1 MADFGK
7 LNFAVSFNPQTAFP
21 LDARYYF
28 SSLSA
33 AEAAAATAVEV
44 GSSDGT
50 YFYGEN
56 VCVVTESSADLY
68 IIQPD
73 KTLKAVGSAV
83 LSDDKS
89 IEIVDGKVTL
99 KGFGSATAGQQP
111 RINAAGTAIEWY
123 TPDTSTVSGLA
134 DTVAGHT
141 QDIQNLQTDKADKA
155 TTLEGYGITDA
166 MTATAIAEAIK
177 TAIAETG
184 HASFTKVDAVPTVA
198 EAKDNVL
205 YLVMNADTGFYDIY
219 AKVDTDGTAAVV
231 RLDDV
236 SVNLDDYSTT
246 EQMNEAIATAIANK
260 VDKVEGKGLSTE
272 DFTTAL
278 KEKLVA
284 LPEGAE
290 ANYVKS
296 VSDEFTV
303 SEEGK
308 LEVKEIAPAKVTGL
322 PDALAGKVD
331 KVEGKGLSA
340 NDYTDEEKEKLGGVE
355 AGANKNLIEII
366 KLAGAALNISEK
378 AVDIPLAGETAGV
391 VTSSTEENKVA
402 VAKDGSMEVNSLNMN
417 KLVQSEGDTLILD
430 GGNASV

>member
-28 SSLSA
+28 STLSEA
-33 AEAAAATAVEV
+33 QTAAAAAVEV
-44 GSSDGT
+44 GSSDGV

-56 VCVVTESSADLY
+56 VCVVTDTAADLY

-83 LSDDKS
+83 LGDDKS

-141 QDIQNLQTDKADKA
+141 QDIQNLQTGKADKA

-166 MTATAIAEAIK
+166 MTASAITEAIQTAIAA
-177 TAIAETG
+177 TG
-184 HASFTKVDAVPTVA
+184 HASFKKVSAAPTAA
-198 EAKDNVL
+198 EAQDNVL

-219 AKVDTDGTAAVV
+219 AKVEDEVV

-246 EQMNEAIATAIANK
+246 EQMNEAIATAIVNK

-284 LPEGAE
+284 LPDDAE

-308 LEVKEIAPAKVTGL
+308 LALEAVAQSKVTGL
-322 PDALAGKVD
+322 PDALAGKMD
-331 KVEGKGLSA
+331 KVEGKGLST
-340 NDYTDEEKEKLGGVE
+340 NDFTNEAKEKLDGVE
-355 AGANKNLIEII
+355 AGANKNLIEVIRV
-366 KLAGAALNISEK
+366 AGQAVNIADK
-378 AVDIPLAGETAGV
+378 AVDIPVAGDTAGV
-391 VTSSTEENKVA
+391 VVSSAEENKVS
-402 VAKDGSMEVNSLNMN
+402 VAEDGSMEVNSLNMT
-417 KLVQSEGDTLILD
+417 KLVQSEGDVLVLD
-430 GGNASV
+430 GGNASL